1 MEGLRLKFHIVKL
14 TILNFVFFMFLL
26 FFRIRNYNHNKITNR
41 LYQVQIFHQFILYI
55 ITLNS
60 LFLLNNFYIKQTLG
74 PADKTTG
81 T

>member
-1 MEGLRLKFHIVKL
+1 ML
-14 TILNFVFFMFLL
+14 
-26 FFRIRNYNHNKITNR
+26 
-41 LYQVQIFHQFILYI
+41 QIFHQFILYI